1 MEEYDKLSVEKKE
14 LAIKRDNL
22 SSADDVNFEEIA
34 KIKTQ
39 LLNIDEKMKELEPEA
54 VNVQVTEE
62 DLAKVIELWTGI
74 PSSRIRENELAK
86 LHDLEE

>member
-1 MEEYDKLSVEKKE
+1 
-14 LAIKRDNL
+14 
-22 SSADDVNFEEIA
+22 
-34 KIKTQ
+34 
-39 LLNIDEKMKELEPEA
+39 MKELEPEA

-86 LHDLEE
+86 LHDLEEKLKQKDYRSGRSCKGSILCY